1 MFDSRGGLHAG
12 RADVAADPRFY
23 RKWEICQATNPN
35 RIADVA
41 VALQGA
47 DVLISLSQ
55 PGPDVIRP
63 EWVRGMAKNAIVF
76 ACANPVPEIY
86 PHAAKAAG
94 ALVVATGRGDFP
106 NQVNNSLGFPGIL
119 KGALLVRA
127 KKITDAMA
135 IAAARTIADF
145 AERRGLAPDRIMP
158 LMTDDGVFSETAA
171 AVAAQAAA
179 DGVARRALAPEQ
191 VQEKARMDIAAAHRA
206 LELLAT
212 SGLIPPPPEDL
223 IRRCLAAAV
232 AAVER

>member
-1 MFDSRGGLHAG
+1 M
-12 RADVAADPRFY
+12 
-23 RKWEICQATNPN
+23 TNPG
-35 RIADVA
+35 RVKDVIE
-41 VALQGA
+41 ALKGA
-47 DVLISLSQ
+47 DALISLSK

-86 PHAAKAAG
+86 PYAAKEAG

-135 IAAARTIADF
+135 IAAARTIAGF
-145 AERRGLAPDRIMP
+145 AERQGLSPDHIMP
-158 LMTDDGVFSETAA
+158 LMTDEAVFAETAA
-171 AVAAQAAA
+171 EVARQAGA

-191 VQEKARMDIAAAHRA
+191 VQQKAQKDIADAHRA
-206 LELLAT
+206 LEMFMT
-212 SGLIPPPPEDL
+212 SGLIPPPPEAMIL
-223 IRRCLAAAV
+223 RCLDAAS
-232 AAVER
+232 AASK